1 MTHLAWT
8 VFDAAFGPFRR
19 RALSSVLLAAPPAE
33 LPRGPIVFVANHVSW
48 WDGFLLRELQRSIA
62 PTALPSTVMLE
73 RELRKRPVLRA
84 LGAIGIEPGRVGSL
98 REAVRTLEERRARL
112 GDRFCLFYF
121 PQGRIWP
128 SYRRPLG
135 FVPGLSRIVRR
146 LAPIT
151 IVPVAIHLEPLN
163 RLAPTAC
170 VRAGRP
176 LLLVRDGAVAS
187 EHELEQRV
195 EEQLDYSFALAAQ
208 TGEDLVSAW
217 S

>member
-1 MTHLAWT
+1 MSRLAWS

-19 RALSSVLLAAPPAE
+19 RALASVLIAPPAD
-33 LPRGPIVFVANHVSW
+33 LPAGPLLFVANHVSW
-48 WDGFLLRELQRSIA
+48 WDGFLLRELQRRIA
-62 PTALPSTVMLE
+62 PDADPSTVMLE
-73 RELRKRPVLRA
+73 RELRSRPMLRA
-84 LGAIGIEPGRVGSL
+84 LGAVGIEPGSIASL
-98 REAVRTLEERRARL
+98 RDAVRTLEERRARL

-135 FVPGLSRIVRR
+135 FVPGLSRVAQR

-170 VRAGRP
+170 LRLARP
-176 LLLVRDGAVAS
+176 LVVERENPFVDCEREV
-187 EHELEQRV
+187 ERRI
-195 EEQLDYSFALAAQ
+195 EEQLDRSFALAAL
-208 TGEDLVSAW
+208 TGEDLAAAW
-217 S
+217 A